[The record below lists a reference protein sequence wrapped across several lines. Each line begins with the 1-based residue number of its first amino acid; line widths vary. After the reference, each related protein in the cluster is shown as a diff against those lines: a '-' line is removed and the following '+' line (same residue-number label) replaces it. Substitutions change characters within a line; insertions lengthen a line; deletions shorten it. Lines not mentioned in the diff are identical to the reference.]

1 MCAGDDLTL
10 NANVNADS
18 YSWTGPGGFTS
29 TDQNPTRNN
38 VTTGGTYLLTITD
51 NGCTSASG
59 STTVTINAT
68 PAAPNPSNNGPLCA
82 GDDLTFNANVNADS
96 YSWTGPGGFTS
107 TDQNPTRNNVTTG
120 GTYSLTITD
129 NGCTSAAGTTTVIV
143 NATPPTPNPSNS
155 GPLCAGDGS
164 NP

>member
-1 MCAGDDLTL
+1 MGLTPS
-10 NANVNADS
+10 ANVNADS

-82 GDDLTFNANVNADS
+82 GDDLTLNANVNADS

-120 GTYSLTITD
+120 GTYLANHNRQWIYLTED
-129 NGCTSAAGTTTVIV
+129 VTTTVIV
-143 NATPPTPNPSNS
+143 NATPLHPILPSQRTIM
-155 GPLCAGDGS
+155 CR
-164 NP
+164 